1 MTDHILG
8 PLYWERLGKTGRPMF
23 FVHPNP
29 YDRSAWLFQ
38 MAHFSTWF
46 QTIAVDLPGFGRSP
60 LATPGLT
67 MAEVAEACWEA
78 LDEVSPEAAILVGCS
93 TGSTVVAHMA
103 VQQPDRTLAL
113 ILPGAGYRPVKN
125 GVLQNLAN
133 YESEGLAYR
142 AQHAPVN
149 FSPGFR
155 SSPLAQYFI
164 RLFLERD
171 TTSDIDSAVAL
182 LRATSEPDPPD
193 LHARIRAPALIISGT
208 EDNTR
213 LPSFELHKRIA
224 GSEHVSVE
232 GAGHACFME
241 QPWEVDAHIV
251 DFLKRHGL
259 FP

>member
-1 MTDHILG
+1 MTEHIIG
-8 PLYWERLGKTGRPMF
+8 PLYWERLGKIGRPMLL
-23 FVHPNP
+23 VHPNP

-60 LATPGLT
+60 TATAGLT
-67 MAEVAEACWEA
+67 MAEVAEACWDT
-78 LDEVSPEAAILVGCS
+78 LDEVSTDAAILVGCS

-103 VQQPDRTLAL
+103 AQRPERTLAL

-125 GVLQNLAN
+125 GVLENLAH
-133 YESEGLAYR
+133 YENDGLVYR
-142 AQHAPVN
+142 KEHAPVN
-149 FSPGFR
+149 FSAEFR
-155 SSPLAQYFI
+155 ATPLARYFL

-171 TTSDIDSAVAL
+171 SSADIDTIVNL
-182 LRATSEPDPPD
+182 LKATSQPDPDD
-193 LHARIRAPALIISGT
+193 LHARISAPTLIISGT

-224 GSEHVSVE
+224 GSEHVSIQ

-241 QPWEVDAHIV
+241 QPWEVDAQIIE
-251 DFLKRHGL
+251 FLRRHSL
-259 FP
+259 LE

>member
-1 MTDHILG
+1 MTEHILG
-8 PLYWERLGKTGRPMF
+8 PLYWERLGKVGRPMF

-29 YDRSAWLFQ
+29 YDRSAWLYQ
-38 MAHFSTWF
+38 MAHFSTWY

-60 LATPGLT
+60 KATPGLT
-67 MAEVAEACWEA
+67 MAEVAEACWQA
-78 LDEVSPEAAILVGCS
+78 LDEVSKEPAILVGCS
-93 TGSTVVAHMA
+93 TGSTAVAHMA
-103 VQQPDRTLAL
+103 VQQPERTLAL

-125 GVLQNLAN
+125 GVLENLAH
-133 YESEGLAYR
+133 YQSDGLAYR
-142 AQHAPVN
+142 AEHAPVN

-155 SSPLAQYFI
+155 ESPLAQYFI

-171 TTSDIDSAVAL
+171 ATSDIESIVAL
-182 LRATSEPDPPD
+182 FQATSQPDPPD
-193 LHARIRAPALIISGT
+193 LHSRIAAPTLIISGT

-224 GSEHVSVE
+224 NSEHVSIE

-241 QPWEVDAHIV
+241 QPWEVDGRII
-251 DFLKRHGL
+251 DFLTRHGL